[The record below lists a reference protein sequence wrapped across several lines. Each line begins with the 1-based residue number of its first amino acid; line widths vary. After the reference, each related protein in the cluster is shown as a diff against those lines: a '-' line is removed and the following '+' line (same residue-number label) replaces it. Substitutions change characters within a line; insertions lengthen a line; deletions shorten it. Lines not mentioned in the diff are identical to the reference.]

1 MCFKNVNGYFF
12 SSCVLT
18 LNLILISFVLS
29 DSSPSN
35 VTLTDDNGTLLNLDF
50 SDIEYYPVSNSL
62 SFYSSPLFNNKQTN
76 GSESSSIGSDSEFN
90 QESTIVLYLID
101 TVKFDSVDEERPRT
115 LANAKYI
122 GSLRRRYSTA
132 DLSKYLLTYNGRK
145 VSRDREFN
153 NYQIER
159 LIGQDKEKKVLAS
172 LNVQKKAPIGRKIIR
187 LALAQSYNRGKQR
200 TIWLTYD
207 AIWKGSPLKHLGQA
221 RTLEGWA
228 MMWTD
233 PQ

>member
-1 MCFKNVNGYFF
+1 M
-12 SSCVLT
+12 LT
-18 LNLILISFVLS
+18 AISLAVV
-29 DSSPSN
+29 SPSN

-50 SDIEYYPVSNSL
+50 SDID
-62 SFYSSPLFNNKQTN
+62 
-76 GSESSSIGSDSEFN
+76 ESSSIGSDSEFN

-159 LIGQDKEKKVLAS
+159 LIGQDKEKKILAS